1 MQGSICP
8 AKTLSCPSCVQDV
21 KGHILEFCK
30 DQTGSRFIQQAL
42 DKDATPEQVPPRYS
56 CFDGRV
62 GVGLPSCW
70 RNGASGEE
78 AGVCTPSKCRRVQ
91 MCCKGVEP
99 LLMPQVKDVAA
110 EAKHRFAML
119 MEDVFGNYVVQKL
132 LERAAAEDKKWMA
145 ERICRD
151 HQKPNQ
157 PNRAVV
163 LSKHQYGCRVVQKAL
178 EVGTCPAWASL
189 VDIAPL

>member
-1 MQGSICP
+1 MRVVKRQECTSSGSP
-8 AKTLSCPSCVQDV
+8 WSDV
-21 KGHILEFCK
+21 
-30 DQTGSRFIQQAL
+30 A
-42 DKDATPEQVPPRYS
+42 A
-56 CFDGRV
+56 
-62 GVGLPSCW
+62 GL
-70 RNGASGEE
+70 
-78 AGVCTPSKCRRVQ
+78 
-91 MCCKGVEP
+91 EP

-151 HQKPNQ
+151 NQKPNQ

-178 EVGTCPAWASL
+178 EVCTR
-189 VDIAPL
+189 